1 MASRVLIP
9 QLELEQ
15 NNKPIR
21 KVVEKGAKQISTQ
34 VVQATAFGN
43 NGATFSF
50 QPPSQNTVLDRRID
64 IIVPITLTHAG
75 RTFQNQQ
82 AEGNANTTNCGYSSV
97 VQYVNAAAGAPAAT
111 VGALQKVSNN
121 LAPRQFPLNSM
132 IDNID
137 LTLNGTHFTTDI
149 DNYLHPLMK
158 YTGVEYR
165 NNTLQTCYHHP
176 DDTSGTYD
184 RGLGDSARGF
194 TDASCL
200 SVESKG
206 GRLGEQP
213 RGHFWAGGVGLV
225 NTGEV
230 VRGDVGATGNASLR
244 WEFCEPLMISP
255 LAINYG
261 KGMSNIN
268 NVEVTVRFRQN
279 LNYCLSLY
287 VSNLPKQVAGGS
299 GLTAAGMVVAV
310 GQPSLRI
317 RNFTPQDDIEIP
329 TQLILDY
336 EQPRRFFTSQGG
348 VARNV
353 ATTTTGNNRRLDQI
367 PESIVLWACPRFQ
380 DQNIEAP
387 NAYAQITNVNI
398 TFGNQVGI
406 LSGLNA
412 RQLLELAVENGCDI
426 ASETEAREV
435 GFPLKLNFGK
445 DIPLMNNESPG
456 TRGDY
461 NIQITLTYA
470 HDVVGNLGG
479 TAAVPNIDVNELYI
493 NNGQVIISPNECR
506 VQTGLLDMKDNIEAE
521 DMGQSYNEVS
531 QSEMGG
537 GSLFSKHKGYY
548 KKVPHL
554 FRQAVKHL
562 PQAYDTAMK
571 IKGAYEDPSISN
583 IMSSAGAVRD
593 LIKNV
598 RGGSEVGGSN
608 VGGSIVGGKGGMYH
622 SRRK

>member
-34 VVQATAFGN
+34 VVQATAFGV

-64 IIVPITLTHAG
+64 IIVPITLSHAG

-82 AEGNANTTNCGYSSV
+82 AEVNANTTNCGYSSV
-97 VQYVNAAAGAPAAT
+97 TQYMNGGANGPAQT
-111 VGALQKVSNN
+111 VGPVQKISNN

-158 YTGVEYR
+158 YTGVDYR
-165 NNTLQTCYHHP
+165 NNALQTCYHHP
-176 DDTSGTYD
+176 DDVAGQYNN
-184 RGLGDSARGF
+184 GLGDSGQLLH
-194 TDASCL
+194 DNCCL
-200 SVESKG
+200 AVESKG

-213 RGHFWAGGVGLV
+213 RGHFWTATDLVGNNPV
-225 NTGEV
+225 AV
-230 VRGDVGATGNASLR
+230 GDVGATGNNNIT
-244 WEFCEPLMISP
+244 WNFCEPLMISP
-255 LAINYG
+255 LATNYG

-287 VSNLPKQVAGGS
+287 TSNLPKQVVAGS
-299 GLTAAGMVVAV
+299 QLAAANMVVAV

-336 EQPRRFFTSQGG
+336 EQPRRFFTNQGP
-348 VARNV
+348 VAQNV
-353 ATTTTGNNRRLDQI
+353 QTITTGNNRRLDQI
-367 PESIVLWACPRFQ
+367 PESVVLWCCPRFQ

-387 NAYAQITNVNI
+387 NSYAQITNVNI

-412 RQLLELAVENGCDI
+412 RQLIELAVENGCDI
-426 ASETEAREV
+426 ASESEAREV

-461 NIQITLTYA
+461 NIQITLTYT
-470 HDVVGNLGG
+470 HHIVGNLAG
-479 TAAVPNIDVNELYI
+479 TGAIPNIDVNELYV

-521 DMGQSYNEVS
+521 DMGQSYNEVAS
-531 QSEMGG
+531 SDMTG
-537 GSLFSKHKGYY
+537 GSLFSKHKSYY

-562 PQAYDTAMK
+562 PAAYDTAMK
-571 IKGAYEDPSISN
+571 IKGAYEDPSFSN

-593 LIKNV
+593 LIKEV

-608 VGGSIVGGKGGMYH
+608 VGGSLVGGKGGMYH